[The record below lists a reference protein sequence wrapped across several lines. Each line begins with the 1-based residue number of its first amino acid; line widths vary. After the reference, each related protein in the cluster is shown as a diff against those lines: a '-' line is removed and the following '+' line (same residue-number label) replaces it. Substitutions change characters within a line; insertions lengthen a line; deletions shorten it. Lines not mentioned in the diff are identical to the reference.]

1 MARTSEARKRLEEST
16 APPFAATTRWSAVL
30 LCDGVAVTGEVPCS
44 EWNAAEVVAPLLV
57 GWLGGPV
64 SIVNGVIGA
73 REPVVEPQGSLF
85 EEVA

>member
-1 MARTSEARKRLEEST
+1 MRTSEARKRAEEV
-16 APPFAATTRWSAVL
+16 APFVPVTCWSAVL
-30 LCDGVAVTGEVPCS
+30 LRDGVPVTGEVPCS

-64 SIVNGVIGA
+64 SIVNGVIAA

-85 EEVA
+85 GEVA